1 MVIQGNDDV
10 AKDWT
15 QLSPV
20 QPLIPPTNFSP
31 RVHPPDAHC
40 PPHTH
45 THKSGCVNVKVKG
58 DGQGS
63 ETIFLEVKQ
72 EYEIKVPAVH
82 PFTRGS
88 LSSLSA

>member
-40 PPHTH
+40 PPP
-45 THKSGCVNVKVKG
+45 THKSECVNVKVKG